1 MTKIIPTTKERIKKF
16 NILGAEVS
24 IGYAWYAVAL
34 MELHDKHNTPQGTI
48 IKRVNYLK
56 DSVEEY
62 GIITHRLILWRF
74 KIEVKT
80 AVEYSYSFT

>member
-16 NILGAEVS
+16 NILGVDIS
-24 IGYAWYAVAL
+24 IGYAWYAAVL
-34 MELHDKHNTPQGTI
+34 TVLHSKHNTPQGVT

-80 AVEYSYSFT
+80 VVQYEYSFT